1 MLSTKVLE
9 LLSQIR
15 SRKSYGYIPLYV
27 VKCGE
32 ASGTEMRF
40 YLNFCNEKYQ

>member
-1 MLSTKVLE
+1 MSAKVLE
-9 LLSQIR
+9 LLNQIR
-15 SRKSYGYIPLYV
+15 VRKSYGYIPLYV

-32 ASGTEMRF
+32 RTGMEMRF